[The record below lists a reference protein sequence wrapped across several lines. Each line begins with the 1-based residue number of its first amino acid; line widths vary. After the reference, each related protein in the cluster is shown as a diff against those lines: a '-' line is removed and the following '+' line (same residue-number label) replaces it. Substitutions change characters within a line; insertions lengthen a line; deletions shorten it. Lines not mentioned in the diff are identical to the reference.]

1 MQTFATPTTLSL
13 TLDVPAGRVTL
24 IATDRA
30 DATVQVLPADASKK
44 RDVTAA
50 EQTEVELTDGAL
62 RITTPVK
69 HQAIGPSGAVD
80 VTVQLPAG
88 SHVESRDGAELRGV
102 GRLGDVRVTRSYG
115 AITLDEAESV
125 HLAALT
131 GDISVG
137 RLTGPAEISTAKGD
151 IRIAEAERGTLV
163 LSTQLGDVSVGV
175 AAGVT
180 ASLDAGTA
188 HGRVRNALTSTGG
201 APALE
206 IHATTASGDVAAH
219 SV

>member
-1 MQTFATPTTLSL
+1 MQTFATPTTVSL

-50 EQTEVELTDGAL
+50 EQTAVELADGAL
-62 RITTPVK
+62 RITTPVQ
-69 HQAIGPSGAVD
+69 HRAIGPSGAVE
-80 VTVQLPAG
+80 VTVQLPSG
-88 SHVESRDGAELRGV
+88 SPVESQDVAALRAV
-102 GRLGDVRVTRSYG
+102 GRLGAVRVARSYG
-115 AITLDEAESV
+115 AVTLDEAASV
-125 HLAALT
+125 HLAALD

-137 RLTGPAEISTAKGD
+137 RLTGPAEISTARGD

-201 APALE
+201 TPALR

-219 SV
+219 SL